1 MTKPI
6 PGAKTDTSSLPKPSH
21 GGSNK
26 PEAGKSTGA
35 QEGNGGQKLKATKQ
49 KK

>member
-6 PGAKTDTSSLPKPSH
+6 PGANTDPAGVPKPSH
-21 GGSNK
+21 GGSNT
-26 PEAGKSTGA
+26 PEAGKSTGSN
-35 QEGNGGQKLKATKQ
+35 EGNGAQKHKATKQ